1 MAEEKKKG
9 RAGMISFCTGDQE
22 LRDRFKAYC
31 KERGTSITFILTKYI
46 EELLRQEE
54 DKNGAK
60 QRSLIRIIYLAT

>member
-9 RAGMISFCTGDQE
+9 RAGMINFCTGDQE

-46 EELLRQEE
+46 EELLKQEE

-60 QRSLIRIIYLAT
+60 